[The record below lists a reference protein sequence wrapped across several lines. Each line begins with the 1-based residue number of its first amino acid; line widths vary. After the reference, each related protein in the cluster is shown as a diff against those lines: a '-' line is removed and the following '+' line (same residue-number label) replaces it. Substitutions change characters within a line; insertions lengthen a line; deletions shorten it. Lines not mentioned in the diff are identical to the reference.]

1 MKNLK
6 KLRKDQLKGI
16 SGGSNFP
23 GVEYCLYACNGTII
37 CAACS
42 DDFKCPRYRRGNNV
56 NQLLKNKKPL
66 LLKRF
71 FIFRH
76 SDAVTK

>member
-16 SGGSNFP
+16 SGGANLP
-23 GVEYCLYACNGTII
+23 VIEYCMYYCNGTVV

-42 DDFKCPRYRRGNNV
+42 DDFKCP
-56 NQLLKNKKPL
+56 
-66 LLKRF
+66 
-71 FIFRH
+71 
-76 SDAVTK
+76 VTAEEM

>member
-16 SGGSNFP
+16 SGGSNVP
-23 GVEYCLYACNGTII
+23 VIEYCMYYCNGTVI

-42 DDFKCPRYRRGNNV
+42 DDFKCP
-56 NQLLKNKKPL
+56 
-66 LLKRF
+66 
-71 FIFRH
+71 
-76 SDAVTK
+76 VTAEEM

>member
-16 SGGSNFP
+16 SGGAKLP
-23 GVEYCLYACNGTII
+23 IIEYCMYYCNGTVI

-42 DDFKCPRYRRGNNV
+42 DDFQCP
-56 NQLLKNKKPL
+56 
-66 LLKRF
+66 
-71 FIFRH
+71 
-76 SDAVTK
+76 VTGGEIM

>member
-16 SGGSNFP
+16 SGAGTQLPEADFCMY
-23 GVEYCLYACNGTII
+23 YCSGTVV

-42 DDFKCPRYRRGNNV
+42 DDFTCPDINT
-56 NQLLKNKKPL
+56 
-66 LLKRF
+66 
-71 FIFRH
+71 
-76 SDAVTK
+76 SM